1 MTDLEAEDAQT
12 IHPPSRQPGCRC
24 PDPGR
29 ACGCDDDGT
38 TAEPREWIHAEKPE
52 TTCHVVRPAT
62 FYVAVEAGIRTPIPK
77 RQTPL
82 AGVSESEPRPL
93 GIARRHISGEPQ
105 R

>member
-1 MTDLEAEDAQT
+1 MTELEAEDAQT
-12 IHPPSRQPGCRC
+12 IHPPSRNPECRC

-29 ACGCDDDGT
+29 DCACDDDGT

-82 AGVSESEPRPL
+82 AGGV
-93 GIARRHISGEPQ
+93 
-105 R
+105 